1 MSLKINRSRL
11 PAKYALEVYKMVD
24 GYPSTIDLLYEV
36 VTILE
41 ERKTLEQP
49 FTSKSMLKEVNTRVD
64 GKDLEETLN
73 SMVTEGWLT
82 TIDDGYKL
90 AKHPWETNDKP

>member
-1 MSLKINRSRL
+1 
-11 PAKYALEVYKMVD
+11 
-24 GYPSTIDLLYEV
+24 
-36 VTILE
+36 
-41 ERKTLEQP
+41 
-49 FTSKSMLKEVNTRVD
+49 MLKEVNTRVD

-73 SMVTEGWLT
+73 SMASEGWLT